1 MPDQKPMWLPEI
13 VSVSGEW
20 KVVLRRLY
28 RIFETDFIKAGC
40 HFEGLPV
47 WWDRRRLGGDI
58 YEEGFWHLITKQD
71 KSTNDRLLDPRRAE
85 RLPWCKPTIENC
97 RDVQVKVWN
106 YRESDNKIHTY
117 VWLKHWD
124 YVIVLEKH
132 LQERGMITFL
142 VTAFHVD
149 WESTRKGLHR
159 KFENRET

>member
-1 MPDQKPMWLPEI
+1 
-13 VSVSGEW
+13 
-20 KVVLRRLY
+20 
-28 RIFETDFIKAGC
+28 
-40 HFEGLPV
+40 
-47 WWDRRRLGGDI
+47 
-58 YEEGFWHLITKQD
+58 
-71 KSTNDRLLDPRRAE
+71 
-85 RLPWCKPTIENC
+85 
-97 RDVQVKVWN
+97 VWN